1 MALFGGLFSRPTAPA
16 PVVFQVPV
24 MLPKLSAG
32 ASPEAPAGP
41 LAGLLRQQ
49 KPVEA
54 VSFLA
59 HALPERDAVRW
70 AAQSCEMVSG
80 QQSAEDQRAAETSR
94 RWLAQPNEA
103 NRQEAGAAAAAAA
116 HAGPGAWSA
125 QAAAWSAP
133 SFGTGNASPEPVPSG
148 LVGQA
153 VTGSVMLAAAM
164 SHPGFKLPSPATQTA
179 PARAATLVATS
190 TPAPPP
196 GANRELCLLYKPFID
211 RGIALA
217 TGA

>member
-1 MALFGGLFSRPTAPA
+1 
-16 PVVFQVPV
+16 

-32 ASPEAPAGP
+32 SATDAPAGH
-41 LAGLLRQQ
+41 LAGLLQQQ

-59 HALPERDAVRW
+59 HALPEKDAVRW

-80 QQSAEDQRAAETSR
+80 QQSAEDQKAAEASR

-103 NRQEAGAAAAAAA
+103 NQQQAAAAAAQAA

-133 SFGTGNASPEPVPSG
+133 TAVPGRVAPVTVPSG

-153 VTGSVMLAAAM
+153 VTGSVMLAAAL
-164 SHPGFKLPSPATQTA
+164 SHPGFKLPVPAVPGVPAGAIPVAA
-179 PARAATLVATS
+179 PV
-190 TPAPPP
+190 APPGP
-196 GANRELCLLYKPFID
+196 AIADRELCLLYKPFLD

-217 TGA
+217 AGV